1 MRAISPIG
9 NYSIQL
15 FEAIPKRGMDST
27 GTIVEYSDN
36 KPVLAQFSRGGMT
49 EWEEIAAIESFD
61 FSALPEGTNPLTRVS
76 VFDTEALVANME
88 DGPEKDAFH
97 EKVCKRLL
105 HLSTLFPS
113 EFKIVEKPASPKPW
127 STYDDNSVEEIF
139 ELQALTG
146 VDPQDIRLYEV
157 EHENRPEVI
166 EACEIIELALR
177 DPDEYA
183 RRYPERQ
190 DDGSGEPRVLQPGE
204 TFQVTA

>member
-36 KPVLAQFSRGGMT
+36 KPVLAQFHRGGLT

-76 VFDTEALVANME
+76 VFDTEGLVQNIE
-88 DGPEKDAFH
+88 DEKEREETLAKID
-97 EKVCKRLL
+97 KRLR
-105 HLSTLFPS
+105 HLSTLFPA
-113 EFKIVEKPASPKPW
+113 EFKIIEKPASPKPW
-127 STYDDNSVEEIF
+127 PSYDENTVEEIF

-157 EHENRPEVI
+157 ENENRPEVI
-166 EACEIIELALR
+166 EACEVIELALR
-177 DPDEYA
+177 DPETYQA
-183 RRYPERQ
+183 RYGDQAEKT
-190 DDGSGEPRVLQPGE
+190 GEQITVG
-204 TFQVTA
+204 A